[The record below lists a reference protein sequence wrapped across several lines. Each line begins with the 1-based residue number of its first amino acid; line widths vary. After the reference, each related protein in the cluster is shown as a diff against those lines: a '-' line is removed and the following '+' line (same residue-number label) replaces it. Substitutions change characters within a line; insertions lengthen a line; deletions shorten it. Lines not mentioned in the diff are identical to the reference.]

1 MTDPE
6 RKLEWVG
13 AGAVSDPDRVAHLT
27 ALGDATR
34 TLMEAVVETDVDTDT
49 MSRATAALR
58 DITADLRATT
68 RPSTLSMN
76 PQAIRDRFIAYN
88 PVIGVVNP
96 YAPPLVVDVDADGHA
111 VSRVQLSRVHEGPPN
126 AVHGGIVSMLLDQ
139 LLGHAIGTA
148 GKPGMT
154 VKLTI
159 RYRKPTPY
167 DQELVIEAWHT
178 GGEGRKVEAE
188 GRITA
193 DGVVTAEAH
202 GLFVTMTEDQRW
214 SLLRGDDQS
223 PLA

>member
-1 MTDPE
+1 MADTP
-6 RKLEWVG
+6 RNVEWVG
-13 AGAVSDPDRVAHLT
+13 AGQVSDPERVAVFT

-34 TLMEAVVETDVDTDT
+34 ELMDAVVETDVEDAVIET
-49 MSRATAALR
+49 ATKTLQ
-58 DITADLRATT
+58 DITASLRRKT

-96 YAPPLVVDVDADGHA
+96 YAPPLVVDIDENGVA
-111 VSRVQLSRVHEGPPN
+111 VSRVTLTRVHEGPPN
-126 AVHGGIVSMLLDQ
+126 AVHGGIVAMLLDQ

-148 GKPGMT
+148 GQPGMT
-154 VKLTI
+154 VQLTV

-167 DQELVIEAWHT
+167 GTELVVEARHT
-178 GGEGRKVEAE
+178 GTDGRKVTAE
-188 GRITA
+188 GTITA

-202 GLFVTMTEDQRW
+202 GLFVTVTEDQRW
-214 SLLRGDDQS
+214 SLLRGDTES